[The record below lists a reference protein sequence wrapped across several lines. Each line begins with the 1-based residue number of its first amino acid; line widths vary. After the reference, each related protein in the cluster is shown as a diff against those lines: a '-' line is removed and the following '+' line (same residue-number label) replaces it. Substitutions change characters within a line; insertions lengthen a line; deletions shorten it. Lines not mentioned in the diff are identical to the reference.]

1 MGNVLSRHTSSPALS
16 EIDLGKHRLVL
27 KSDQG
32 IEVICTERTENV
44 LSLESN
50 EAYRLML
57 SLQEM
62 FKQETSQ

>member
-1 MGNVLSRHTSSPALS
+1 MGNVLSWHTSFPVLN

-27 KSDQG
+27 RSDQG
-32 IEVICTERTENV
+32 IEVMCSEHMENV
-44 LSLESN
+44 LSLESD

-62 FKQETSQ
+62 FKRETNQ